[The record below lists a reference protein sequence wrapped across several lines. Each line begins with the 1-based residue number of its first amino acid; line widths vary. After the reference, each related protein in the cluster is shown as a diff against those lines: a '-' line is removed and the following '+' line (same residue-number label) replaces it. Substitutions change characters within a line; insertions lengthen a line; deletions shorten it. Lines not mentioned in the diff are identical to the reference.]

1 MAGEMALRLRITQNR
16 PGGPTDLA
24 VDGSLADRTGT
35 LLRLDADARPDLLA
49 MVGPHE
55 SVRSTLER
63 APLRVHLEVPDRDV
77 SKMPL
82 ELRPDALEGHVQAS
96 VDVTGETARPQVRV
110 RVRARG
116 LRNAQ
121 ASTVPVDGT
130 VEATYDGRTAN
141 ARALLN
147 GPEGVVLDA
156 RSSANVT
163 LVDVLDRLDRQ
174 TGEVR
179 WDAGATATLHEFP
192 LQGFLPRSLR
202 DIGGLA
208 SGVFVLEGLH
218 RDARLD
224 VDVRLDRPS
233 LGVAC
238 FENGWLRVRLDGG
251 RLVGTAGLQRPGSS
265 LATSIRAFTRWGASL
280 EPTFDSVAPIDVTLE
295 AQNFRAAALMPL
307 LRGPVNQLDGRIDA
321 NASLHVDP
329 KFQNGTM
336 NGDVRFTGGTLEV
349 PALDERLHDVSA
361 TVSVRPWGTLR
372 LDDVTARGSSG
383 RLRASATALLDGFR
397 LRSATADVEIA
408 SRDRMPLTV
417 EGVSLGEASGAI
429 HADATMGPD
438 QKTLQVHVTVP
449 TLDMRLS
456 PATGHSVQSLEPAPH
471 VVIGRYE
478 PGGRFVELPM
488 HAPHK
493 TRSPESTAVRV
504 AIDLGSDVRIRRDA
518 TLDLQLTGSTSID
531 ITDAPHVSGT
541 VRLVRGTVDVF
552 GKRFAIDPSS
562 TVSFTGDPNNPQL
575 VATAEYD
582 APDGTHV
589 FADVVGPL
597 KKPNVLLRSEPA
609 RSQDAIMGLLVF
621 GSEEGLSGT
630 PAPDQQPDPMQRAA
644 GVASGPVTEALNKAL
659 SGITSL
665 EVSTRVDTSQAA
677 NPRPEVALRVTND
690 VLARVTVQTGM
701 PAPGELPDRTLL
713 TVDWR
718 FNPRW
723 SLESTVGDEG
733 STSVDLLW
741 HHRY

>member
-1 MAGEMALRLRITQNR
+1 MT
-16 PGGPTDLA
+16 
-24 VDGSLADRTGT
+24 
-35 LLRLDADARPDLLA
+35 LDA
-49 MVGPHE
+49 E
-55 SVRSTLER
+55 
-63 APLRVHLEVPDRDV
+63 
-77 SKMPL
+77 
-82 ELRPDALEGHVQAS
+82 
-96 VDVTGETARPQVRV
+96 
-110 RVRARG
+110 
-116 LRNAQ
+116 
-121 ASTVPVDGT
+121 
-130 VEATYDGRTAN
+130 
-141 ARALLN
+141 
-147 GPEGVVLDA
+147 
-156 RSSANVT
+156 
-163 LVDVLDRLDRQ
+163 
-174 TGEVR
+174 
-179 WDAGATATLHEFP
+179 
-192 LQGFLPRSLR
+192 
-202 DIGGLA
+202 
-208 SGVFVLEGLH
+208 
-218 RDARLD
+218 
-224 VDVRLDRPS
+224 
-233 LGVAC
+233 
-238 FENGWLRVRLDGG
+238 
-251 RLVGTAGLQRPGSS
+251 
-265 LATSIRAFTRWGASL
+265 
-280 EPTFDSVAPIDVTLE
+280 
-295 AQNFRAAALMPL
+295 NFRAAALMPL

-321 NASLHVDP
+321 DASLHVDP
-329 KFQNGTM
+329 KFQTGKM
-336 NGDVRFTGGTLEV
+336 NGDVRFTGGVLEV

-417 EGVSLGEASGAI
+417 EGVSLGEASGTI
-429 HADATMGPD
+429 HADATMAPD
-438 QKTLQVHVTVP
+438 QKTLDVHVKVP
-449 TLDMRLS
+449 TFDMRLS
-456 PATGHSVQSLEPAPH
+456 PATGHSVQSLDPAPH
-471 VVIGRYE
+471 VVIGRYG
-478 PGGRFVELPM
+478 PGGRFVELAM

-493 TRSPESTAVRV
+493 TRPPESTAVRV
-504 AIDLGSDVRIRRDA
+504 AIDLGNDVRVRRDA
-518 TLDLQLTGSTSID
+518 TLDLQLTGSASID

-541 VRLVRGTVDVF
+541 LRLVRGTVDVF

-589 FADVVGPL
+589 FADVVGPI

-677 NPRPEVALRVTND
+677 NPRPEVALRVTNE